1 MMNIIASPAP
11 PSDIGALKAALAE
24 GQLGVESRILW
35 LCELARQSARTG
47 LAEEGLKH
55 VKEAIEL
62 AEAHLNPEEK
72 ANGLDA
78 AALCHYYRGDHLMA
92 IACGIDAY
100 QGYAAFQR
108 YDKMGH
114 VLTSVAASFAEVNA
128 MDLAE
133 AALRGCLNIAMR
145 LNDDF
150 LLARTQNTL
159 GITLGDLHRFDEA
172 DVLLSAA
179 IASLRRLGKGEH
191 ISKIMTN
198 RGNLHKKNAVRLM
211 ATNDLEGA
219 KQYLRRGI
227 VLVREGLDVAVA
239 ADNPF
244 QIAERQGLLGEYYFL
259 LGEYDAAT
267 THIKMALAQ
276 SSALDHAP
284 IMAESML
291 YLGLIAQV
299 DGSLADAIHW
309 LRQGLALSKERELK
323 ALRPRLH
330 DALALVLKQAG
341 QGADADGHHNAA
353 HEWRSH
359 VTQTNREVE
368 REART
373 MWLTHFSQHPL
384 MA

>member
-1 MMNIIASPAP
+1 MNLSNSPAP
-11 PSDIGALKAALAE
+11 PSDIGALKAALA
-24 GQLGVESRILW
+24 GGHLGVESRILW

-47 LAEEGLKH
+47 LAEDGLKH

-62 AEAHLNPEEK
+62 AEAHQHVEEK

-78 AALCHYYRGDHLMA
+78 AAMCHYYRGDHLMA

-114 VLTSVAASFAEVNA
+114 VLTSVAASFAEVAA

-133 AALRGCLNIAMR
+133 AALRGCLNIAIR

-172 DVLLSAA
+172 DVLLCAA
-179 IASLRRLGKGEH
+179 MDNLRRLGKAEH
-191 ISKIMTN
+191 VPKIMTN
-198 RGNLHKKNAVRLM
+198 RGNLHKKNAERLM
-211 ATNDLEGA
+211 ASNDLDGA

-227 VLVREGLDVAVA
+227 ALVQEGYA
-239 ADNPF
+239 AAISLGNPF
-244 QIAERQGLLGEYYFL
+244 QIAEKAGSLGEYYFL
-259 LGEYDAAT
+259 LGEYDAAN
-267 THIKMALAQ
+267 THIELALAR
-276 SSALDHAP
+276 SRALDHAP

-291 YLGLIAQV
+291 YLGLIAQSK
-299 DGSLADAIHW
+299 GNLADAIHW
-309 LRQGLALSKERELK
+309 LRQGLVLSKERELK
-323 ALRPRLH
+323 VLRPRLH
-330 DALALVLKQAG
+330 DALSSALKKAG
-341 QGADADGHHNAA
+341 QGADADGHRDAA
-353 HEWRSH
+353 REWRSH

-368 REART
+368 REARA
-373 MWLTHFSQHPL
+373 MWLSHFSQHPL